1 MYKVLVVSHD
11 NGFLDL
17 SMKFIR
23 HIDGTINVI
32 TCTSIEDTVPLISSG
47 DHIDVILFDHDEN
60 NDIFSMVNRIDR
72 IGNHIPII
80 MMSRDTSSETMVR
93 AIDARIDGFFERG
106 KTDPMM
112 FFNNVVQKSIMI
124 AERHRTE
131 LGRQINEKRME
142 AIIKM
147 AKMSDH
153 NFSEIV
159 DYALDKSIELT
170 NSEIGYVGL
179 YDKDRRIIRMMAWS
193 KEVMFRCAMQRQPV
207 EFPLDTT
214 GAWGEPIR
222 LGRSVIINDYDNDR
236 RMIKKGT
243 PEGHVQL
250 KRLLMVPIFLNGN
263 IIGTA
268 GVANKTL
275 EYTWM
280 DEVQL
285 NMLMEEMFSIYGQ
298 LEATRARTS
307 ENRLIRKLME
317 LSGTGFMFVTM
328 NMEIIMMNKL
338 ASELMGMDGEGKDK
352 IHLESIQTGIGT
364 DLIIAI
370 NSVRRDGGT
379 HRTTITSDDGSVYDM
394 IVSGTVGEEFDSS
407 GFSVVFENVTEIHQ
421 KDTRIDRAV
430 DHIKTLEGPV
440 LTSMVESAKVLREY
454 YPSTD
459 IPPAQLFARRRMDEA
474 LSFMMDYRS
483 VGLDDPEWM
492 LLKDVVSKAT
502 DGINMAGIKLNSR
515 VGQMKVLADPALN
528 LVFKNLIS
536 NSMEHGGCVSNID
549 ISCRIKNGGLT
560 IIYKDDGYG
569 ISENMRHFLFE
580 QVENGKFGI
589 FLIKNIISVSGFGFE
604 NKDNDGGAVFE
615 ITVPPSNYSLG

>member
-1 MYKVLVVSHD
+1 
-11 NGFLDL
+11 
-17 SMKFIR
+17 
-23 HIDGTINVI
+23 
-32 TCTSIEDTVPLISSG
+32 
-47 DHIDVILFDHDEN
+47 
-60 NDIFSMVNRIDR
+60 
-72 IGNHIPII
+72 
-80 MMSRDTSSETMVR
+80 MMSKDTSSETMIH

-106 KTDPMM
+106 RSDPLT

-131 LGRQINEKRME
+131 IGRQINEKRME

-147 AKMSDH
+147 AKMSDR

-159 DYALDKSIELT
+159 DFALDKSIELT

-179 YDKDRRIIRMMAWS
+179 YDKDRRVIRMMAWS
-193 KEVMFRCAMQRQPV
+193 REVMFRCAMQRNPV

-243 PEGHVQL
+243 PEGHVEL

-268 GVANKTL
+268 GVANKAL

-298 LEATRARTS
+298 LEATRARTA
-307 ENRLIRKLME
+307 ENRMIRKLME
-317 LSGTGFMFVTM
+317 LSSTGFMFINM
-328 NMEIIMMNKL
+328 NMEIIMMNRL
-338 ASELMGMDGEGKDK
+338 ASELMGVDADGKEKVN
-352 IHLESIQTGIGT
+352 LESIQNG
-364 DLIIAI
+364 IAI
-370 NSVRRDGGT
+370 DLTEAINAIRRDGGT
-379 HRTTITSDDGSVYDM
+379 HRMRVTSDGSVYDM
-394 IVSGTVGEEFDSS
+394 MVSGTVGEEFSSS

-430 DHIKTLEGPV
+430 DHIRTLEGPV
-440 LTSMVESAKVLREY
+440 LKTMTESFRTLEEMY
-454 YPSTD
+454 PESDIPSTL
-459 IPPAQLFARRRMDEA
+459 LFARRRMDEA

-483 VGLDDPEWM
+483 VGLNDPEWM
-492 LLKDVVSKAT
+492 LLKDAIAEASEEV
-502 DGINMAGIKLNSR
+502 DLAGVELNVR
-515 VGQMKVLADPALN
+515 VGMMRVLADPAFH

-536 NSMEHGGCVSNID
+536 NSMDHGGCVSRVD
-549 ISCRIKNGGLT
+549 ISCRIENGALT
-560 IIYKDDGYG
+560 IVYRDDGYG
-569 ISENMRHFLFE
+569 ISENMRHFLFD
-580 QVENGKFGI
+580 QVDNGKFGI
-589 FLIKNIISVSGFGFE
+589 FLINNIISASGFGFE
-604 NKDNDGGAVFE
+604 NKENDGGAVFE
-615 ITVPPSNYSLG
+615 ITVPPSHYSLG